1 MVPRHATFLKPNRF
15 PHAIFFKKD
24 MLVLPWSTVVC
35 NSSEASCRNSVM
47 YDSIGDS
54 IKASERPPLCSK
66 GARPSLQAAFK
77 RAGASILSSPST
89 CSIPPTVC
97 TWSLKVPQKCT
108 SHCFIGSCRHA
119 PCSKVKG
126 QGSSR
131 HGRPPSVFSGRFG
144 NKTRRPAREKEF
156 PYEIIRV
163 FQELPRPFQRMGR
176 T

>member
-24 MLVLPWSTVVC
+24 MLVLPWSTVVG
-35 NSSEASCRNSVM
+35 NSSEASCKNSVM

-77 RAGASILSSPST
+77 RAGASILSCPST
-89 CSIPPTVC
+89 CSIPPTMC
-97 TWSLKVPQKCT
+97 TWNLKVPQNMCT
-108 SHCFIGSCRHA
+108 SPCFIGSCRHA

-126 QGSSR
+126 QGSR

-144 NKTRRPAREKEF
+144 NKTRAHRPRKGVS
-156 PYEIIRV
+156 RNHSS
-163 FQELPRPFQRMGR
+163 LPRTSVRPFRMGR